1 MLGVVRLPGVNAA
14 KMKTDGRQRE
24 GSSEKCSHN
33 ARFMPVNEGCGRLTA
48 SRLVVFY
55 EVDKLIV
62 RRDND
67 SSKNTKPT

>member
-14 KMKTDGRQRE
+14 KVKTDARQRE
-24 GSSEKCSHN
+24 CSSEKCSHD
-33 ARFMPVNEGCGRLTA
+33 ARFMPVNEGGRLTA

-55 EVDKLIV
+55 EVDNLIV